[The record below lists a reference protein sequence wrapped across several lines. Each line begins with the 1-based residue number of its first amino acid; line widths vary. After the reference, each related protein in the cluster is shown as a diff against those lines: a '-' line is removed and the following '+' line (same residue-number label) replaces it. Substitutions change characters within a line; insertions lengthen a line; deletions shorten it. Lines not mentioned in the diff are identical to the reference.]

1 MLKIPKQKEDTF
13 KKHKEIIDIIYYLCN
28 KIVLK
33 QQLTQLCLKLTKYRE
48 IDVDIAIAE
57 LAQQNILSKKQ
68 FLNTNR
74 KLIYLTKYP
83 VSQLENIKSRN
94 VQSIKL
100 TPEKIIKGVF
110 KTEYIL
116 KKIEGLQD
124 INLNYVLEMFNTEDN
139 TILKR
144 EEEEIYKTLFNKYK
158 NILEKDFVEDLRISI
173 AKKIIMENRFKKDK
187 KTTVTDVELLKRRQK
202 SIKMMGNCY
211 YFNFNNMLC
220 RNFFLEKINIKDT
233 NIKLKIGF
241 LDIYNTKNVTKI
253 INNIC
258 YIYFMFLK
266 YFSRSYSLS
275 IKLCIYTYSKKNATE
290 IKNNILKKSV
300 DFKSKQIK
308 NINIKENILLKNSIN
323 PEKIKIGITSLDIVK
338 YI

>member
-1 MLKIPKQKEDTF
+1 MLKIPKNKEDAF

-100 TPEKIIKGVF
+100 TQEKIIKGVF

-116 KKIEGLQD
+116 KKIEDLQN
-124 INLNYVLEMFNTEDN
+124 INLNYVLDMLNTKDN
-139 TILKR
+139 TILKK
-144 EEEEIYKTLFNKYK
+144 EEEIYKTLFSKYK
-158 NILEKDFVEDLRISI
+158 NVLEEDFEEDLRISI

-202 SIKMMGNCY
+202 SIKIMGNSY

-220 RNFFLEKINIKDT
+220 RNFFLEKINIKGS
-233 NIKLKIGF
+233 NLKIEVGF
-241 LDIYNTKNVTKI
+241 LDMYNTKNVTKI

-266 YFSRSYSLS
+266 YFNRNYSLN
-275 IKLCIYTYSKKNATE
+275 IRLCIYTYSEKNATE

-308 NINIKENILLKNSIN
+308 NVNMKENILLKNGIN
-323 PEKIKIGITSLDIVK
+323 PEKIKIGITSLDVAK

>member
-1 MLKIPKQKEDTF
+1 MLKIPKQKEDAF

-48 IDVDIAIAE
+48 IDIDIAITE

-83 VSQLENIKSRN
+83 VSKLENIKSRN

-100 TPEKIIKGVF
+100 TQEKIIKGVF

-116 KKIEGLQD
+116 KKIEDLQD
-124 INLNYVLEMFNTEDN
+124 INLNYVLDMLNTKDN

-144 EEEEIYKTLFNKYK
+144 EEEEIYKILYNKYK
-158 NILEKDFVEDLRISI
+158 NVLEEDFEDDLRIST

-220 RNFFLEKINIKDT
+220 RNFFLEKINIKGPD
-233 NIKLKIGF
+233 IKLEVGF
-241 LDIYNTKNVTKI
+241 LDIYNTKNVIKI

-266 YFSRSYSLS
+266 YFNRNYSLN
-275 IKLCIYTYSKKNATE
+275 IRLCIYTCSEKNATE
-290 IKNNILKKSV
+290 IRGNILKKSV

-308 NINIKENILLKNSIN
+308 SVNIKENILLKNGIN
-323 PEKIKIGITSLDIVK
+323 PEKIKIGITSLDIAK